1 MRAAVTRAWR
11 LAGLWACCTLVW
23 LAAPATALAE
33 GLPAA
38 YGAIVVQPTGLPERV
53 EFDLRAAQAQAKRD
67 GKALYVYLGA
77 KECGFCRRYEAF
89 LAEHSAELVP
99 HFAARYLVVDLRSTL
114 RIPAKSVFI
123 KTATASLPYTEF
135 QASIG
140 DERLRALVY
149 PNVWVVDAAFKPLI
163 QMPSGAGT
171 FQTVADQL
179 EILRLEQ

>member
-1 MRAAVTRAWR
+1 MTRAWR
-11 LAGLWACCTLVW
+11 LLGLWARAATLMLA
-23 LAAPATALAE
+23 LAAASAAHAE
-33 GLPAA
+33 GLPTA

-53 EFDLRAAQAQAKRD
+53 EFDLRAAQAQAQRD
-67 GKALYVYLGA
+67 GKSLYVYLGA

-99 HFAARYLVVDLRSTL
+99 HFAARYLIVDLRSTL
-114 RIPAKSVFI
+114 RIPAKSVFF
-123 KTATASLPYTEF
+123 KTSTGTLPYTEF
-135 QASIG
+135 QAAIG
-140 DERLRALVY
+140 DERVRMLVY

-171 FQTVADQL
+171 FQTVPDQL